1 MKIIS
6 DLHTHTVHSHG
17 TGTVEDNVIAA
28 INKGLKQI
36 AISDHGFS
44 HPFYGIRDAQKYLDD
59 INAVKKKYKDKIEV
73 LSNVELN
80 LVSLEGDLDL
90 PEKFK
95 DKFDLLT
102 FGYHK
107 MAGYK
112 GLKNILYFMSPACKS
127 PKNIQKNTDIYIK
140 ALEKYKIDIISHPGY
155 GLPLDIERLARAAKE
170 TGTALEINSKHPE
183 FTIDELK
190 HAKETGVKFVIN
202 SDAHS
207 TDRIGD
213 FDKAIF
219 KAEDA
224 EIPVSQI
231 INAVTS

>member
-6 DLHTHTVHSHG
+6 DLHTHTKHSHG
-17 TGTVEDNVIAA
+17 TGSIEANVLAA
-28 INKGLKQI
+28 IDKGLKQI

-44 HPFYGIRDAQKYLDD
+44 HPFYGIKDADKYLSE
-59 INAVKKKYKDKIEV
+59 IAEIKEKYKDKIEV

-80 LVSLEGDLDL
+80 LISLDGDLDL
-90 PEKFK
+90 PAELK

-112 GLKNILYFMSPACKS
+112 GLKNIAYFMTPASKRE
-127 PKNIQKNTDIYIK
+127 KNRQKNTDAYIK
-140 ALEKYKIDIISHPGY
+140 ALEKYKIDVISHPGY
-155 GLPLDIERLARAAKE
+155 GLPIDLVRLAKAAKE

-183 FTIDELK
+183 FTIDKLK
-190 HAKETGVKFVIN
+190 RVKDTGVNFIIG

-207 TDRIGD
+207 PDRVGD
-213 FDKAIF
+213 FERAVIKAR
-219 KAEDA
+219 EA
-224 EIPVSQI
+224 EIPISQI
-231 INAVTS
+231 INAAL